1 MSASDLQLVGSR
13 STRFYCTDHRVC
25 DTGKKKKAGSRVK
38 AAGKSSKGQLS
49 GEAVDAMLDGQQ
61 HMLGELNQV
70 ILHLC

>member
-1 MSASDLQLVGSR
+1 MRV
-13 STRFYCTDHRVC
+13 YCTDHRVC
-25 DTGKKKKAGSRVK
+25 DTGKNKKAGSRVK

-49 GEAVDAMLDGQQ
+49 DEAVDAMLDGQQ